1 MKRLLFAMLA
11 TVAIP
16 GFAQTELRLLN
27 GWDTRFPG
35 TPLIV
40 DPFVANVAKASANK
54 YRVRVSGP
62 EVVQPFEQF
71 QPVSRG
77 AFDLLHTTTPYHAGQ
92 STVGFGLFNYE
103 PDVAAW
109 RQAGAWD
116 LLDRDYQSHNLKL
129 LAIVLHQRPGNGG
142 NHILLKEPLGA
153 AKDLKGRKIR
163 GIRGNFTPVIEGF
176 GGTSVVLAG
185 GEIYSAIQ
193 KGTIDGA
200 AWPVLGAVDFKW
212 YEVAKYMT
220 RPTFAF
226 TLSLLLMNHDKF
238 KALPEADRK
247 MLLDEGARIE
257 IAGRDAMD
265 KRQGEEI
272 DELKRRGV
280 QETLF
285 DPAEL
290 AKVMRQRVD
299 ALWQVAEAH
308 APSAPAARELRALG
322 KKAGFEK

>member
-1 MKRLLFAMLA
+1 MKLLLLVAALA
-11 TVAIP
+11 AAP
-16 GFAQTELRLLN
+16 ALAQVELRLLN
-27 GWDTRFPG
+27 GWDARFPA

-40 DPFVANVAKASANK
+40 DPFAAGIAKASSGRYK
-54 YRVRVSGP
+54 LRVSGP

-92 STVGFGLFNYE
+92 STVGFGLFNFE
-103 PDVAAW
+103 PDIDAW
-109 RQAGAWD
+109 RKSGVWD
-116 LLDRDYQSHNLKL
+116 LIDRDYQSHNLKL
-129 LAIVLHQRPGNGG
+129 LAIVAHQRPGNGG
-142 NHILLKEPLGA
+142 NHIMLKEPLGT

-212 YEVAKYMT
+212 YEVAKFMT

-226 TLSLLLMNHDKF
+226 TMSFIVINHDKF
-238 KALPEADRK
+238 KMLPEADRR
-247 MLLDEGARIE
+247 MLLEEGAKIE
-257 IAGRDAMD
+257 VAGRDAMD

-272 DELKRRGV
+272 EELKRRGV

-308 APSAPAARELRALG
+308 GPSAPAARELRALA
-322 KKAGFEK
+322 KKAGLEK